1 MFSLVRLGG
10 GRQTAHGDDEA
21 SFTQGHGD
29 GSASMQ
35 APLVI
40 NDGDVPVAPR
50 DFVHFCLAVGC
61 QIREQF
67 VVELFSQ
74 CVAIDRRLVIKRGTE

>member
-10 GRQTAHGDDEA
+10 GRQTAHRDDEA

-40 NDGDVPVAPR
+40 NDGDISVPPL
-50 DFVHFCLAVGC
+50 DFSYFCLAVGC

-67 VVELFSQ
+67 IVELFSR
-74 CVAIDRRLVIKRGTE
+74 CVAIYRRLVIKRGTE